1 MAIHLHLQMPR
12 GRKIRRC
19 IARRPRLRLDTRRR
33 RRQQGS
39 LLLDAVLALGLYAL
53 FLVNFANQTEAAL
66 DMARGRQAALE
77 LNKVRDAAFRYV
89 KAYYNAVL
97 TAAGGGPINIPS
109 ATLQS
114 AGFLPA
120 TFPNTKELGR
130 GSGRERV
137 CQYG

>member
-19 IARRPRLRLDTRRR
+19 IARLPRLRLDTRRR

-66 DMARGRQAALE
+66 DMARGRQAAPE
-77 LNKVRDAAFRYV
+77 LHNARDAAFRYV
-89 KAYYNAVL
+89 KAYYKGDIGKAHVR
-97 TAAGGGPINIPS
+97 T
-109 ATLQS
+109 
-114 AGFLPA
+114 
-120 TFPNTKELGR
+120 
-130 GSGRERV
+130 
-137 CQYG
+137 